1 MGKAD
6 YVALFWLFMAG
17 SVLGFIAEGLWCVL
31 TDGHCENHSSTV
43 WGPFCIIYCVG
54 ALAVYLIS
62 GLLRCRGLAAQ
73 FAAFS
78 LSWAAAE
85 FFGSLF
91 QELRFGSVSWDYSA
105 HALNLGGRVGFK
117 MALMWGV
124 LGVAFIRLVFPALS
138 RALARLRG
146 KGARVFCAV
155 MSVFMAANL
164 LVTSAAI
171 VRWRDRGEASGSPFV
186 QWIDSTYN
194 DSTMAGIFPN
204 MVFTD
209 R

>member
-17 SVLGFIAEGLWCVL
+17 SA
-31 TDGHCENHSSTV
+31 
-43 WGPFCIIYCVG
+43 
-54 ALAVYLIS
+54 
-62 GLLRCRGLAAQ
+62 
-73 FAAFS
+73 
-78 LSWAAAE
+78 
-85 FFGSLF
+85 
-91 QELRFGSVSWDYSA
+91 
-105 HALNLGGRVGFK
+105 
-117 MALMWGV
+117 

-146 KGARVFCAV
+146 KGARVLCAV

-171 VRWRDRGEASGSPFV
+171 VRWRDRGEASDSPFV
-186 QWIDSTYN
+186 QWIDSTYD
-194 DSTMAGIFPN
+194 DSTMLGIFPN

>member
-17 SVLGFIAEGLWCVL
+17 SVLGFIAEGLRCEL

-78 LSWAAAE
+78 LSGAAAE
-85 FFGSLF
+85 FFGESLPGAA
-91 QELRFGSVSWDYSA
+91 LRQ
-105 HALNLGGRVGFK
+105 RIVGLQR
-117 MALMWGV
+117 AR
-124 LGVAFIRLVFPALS
+124 AES
-138 RALARLRG
+138 RR
-146 KGARVFCAV
+146 
-155 MSVFMAANL
+155 
-164 LVTSAAI
+164 
-171 VRWRDRGEASGSPFV
+171 ASGL
-186 QWIDSTYN
+186 
-194 DSTMAGIFPN
+194 
-204 MVFTD
+204 
-209 R
+209 